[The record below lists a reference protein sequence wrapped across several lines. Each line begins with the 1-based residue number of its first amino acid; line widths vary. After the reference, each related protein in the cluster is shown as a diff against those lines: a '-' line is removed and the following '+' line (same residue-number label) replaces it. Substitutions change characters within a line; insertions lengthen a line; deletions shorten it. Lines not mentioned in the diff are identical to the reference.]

1 MTLRSVTATAIAG
14 AMLATSVTP
23 AMAQSFPG
31 GGYGNQGW
39 GNRGWSNGWDR
50 DRRHHD
56 RGISAGEVVAGIAII
71 GVIAAIASAA
81 SKNNN
86 RNVGNINNENDAAN
100 ACASRAEQR
109 YGNGARANVDDV
121 YRTRDGYDVRGTL
134 DAQRGWNDRNGYGER
149 FTCSVRYGRVE
160 DVRIGDDSA
169 FNNGY

>member
-1 MTLRSVTATAIAG
+1 
-14 AMLATSVTP
+14 
-23 AMAQSFPG
+23 MAQSFPG
-31 GGYGNQGW
+31 GGYGNSAYGNAGW
-39 GNRGWSNGWDR
+39 GNGWGR

-56 RGISAGEVVAGIAII
+56 RGVSAGDVIAGIAII

-86 RNVGNINNENDAAN
+86 RTSSTINNENDAAN

-109 YGNGARANVDDV
+109 FGNGARANVDDV

-134 DAQRGWNDRNGYGER
+134 DADRGSNDRYAYSER

-160 DVRIGDDSA
+160 DVRVGDNSA

>member
-1 MTLRSVTATAIAG
+1 MTLRSATATAIAG

-31 GGYGNQGW
+31 GGYGN
-39 GNRGWSNGWDR
+39 RGWNNGWDR

-86 RNVGNINNENDAAN
+86 RSVGNINNENDAAN

-109 YGNGARANVDDV
+109 YGNGARANIDDV

-134 DAQRGWNDRNGYGER
+134 DAQRGWNDRNSYGER

-160 DVRIGDDSA
+160 DVRIGDNSA
-169 FNNGY
+169 YNSGY